1 MTTTFRSERGTTLI
15 ETMFAL
21 ALLLIVMGG
30 IITLS
35 GLSAKTTENNGH
47 LAARTTED
55 AEDKMEQLQ
64 ALTYGDSV
72 TDTTVFPSVNTGGTG
87 LAIGG
92 SLNMTA
98 PVVGYVDWLAS
109 DGTLLGGGVTPPASW
124 FYQRVWQ
131 VSSYS
136 TNVKQITVTVRTKWA
151 FAAGNPPSST
161 VVALK
166 SNF

>member
-1 MTTTFRSERGTTLI
+1 MDKIMTTTFRSERGTTLI

-72 TDTTVFPSVNTGGTG
+72 TDTTVFPSGETATEFTTPLCTPRIRSLPVASSNT
-87 LAIGG
+87 
-92 SLNMTA
+92 
-98 PVVGYVDWLAS
+98 
-109 DGTLLGGGVTPPASW
+109 
-124 FYQRVWQ
+124 
-131 VSSYS
+131 
-136 TNVKQITVTVRTKWA
+136 RTEL
-151 FAAGNPPSST
+151 S
-161 VVALK
+161 
-166 SNF
+166 